1 MIAGYCA
8 TMPLVRKAVTL
19 SSCQGAR
26 SLRRTMAILVSN
38 MHENSRRGIE
48 KHDQVTAAAGTGL
61 VRSCATDGDELIR
74 MAASSRGIE
83 RIEARFHGNGFSPHR
98 HDTYAL
104 GITIAGVQTFSY
116 RGSSRFSLPGRVIV
130 LHPDEMHDGAAG
142 TEDGLV
148 YRMLYLPPGL
158 IAATAGAT
166 EGALPFVAEPV
177 IDDPTL
183 RRALADL
190 LEDLVHEPRSEEHT
204 SELQSLMRISYA
216 VFCL

>member
-74 MAASSRGIE
+74 MAASSRGLE
-83 RIEARFHGNGFSPHR
+83 RIEARFQGHG
-98 HDTYAL
+98 
-104 GITIAGVQTFSY
+104 
-116 RGSSRFSLPGRVIV
+116 
-130 LHPDEMHDGAAG
+130 
-142 TEDGLV
+142 
-148 YRMLYLPPGL
+148 LPP
-158 IAATAGAT
+158 TRT
-166 EGALPFVAEPV
+166 EPT
-177 IDDPTL
+177 IDE
-183 RRALADL
+183 RRVGK
-190 LEDLVHEPRSEEHT
+190 E
-204 SELQSLMRISYA
+204 
-216 VFCL
+216 CLGPS